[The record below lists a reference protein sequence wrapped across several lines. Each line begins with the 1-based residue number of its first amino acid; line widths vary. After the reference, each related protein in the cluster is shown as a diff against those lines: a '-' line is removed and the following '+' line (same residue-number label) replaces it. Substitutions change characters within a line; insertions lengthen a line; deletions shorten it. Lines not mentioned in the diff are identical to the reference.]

1 MGFARLYLSQM
12 KGLSFYK
19 LFGTGSDEGFT
30 FKFNPLTNSGVYAIL
45 AVWSDENYAKS
56 NVTNSKIFLKYNAW
70 SRQNWTIFLKPIS
83 VRGTWNGI
91 IPFFAHDNDTS
102 GQIVALTRATIK
114 FTTLFK
120 FWEKVPDVQQLIRT
134 DKNVLFKIGLG
145 EVPGRQQVTF
155 SIWPSQSAMNSFARN
170 NGAHAE
176 AIKSVRKDNWF
187 SEELYARF
195 KIFDEL
201 GAWDLKSPLIIT
213 ENVEVT

>member
-12 KGLSFYK
+12 EGLSFYK

-30 FKFNPLTNSGVYAIL
+30 FKFNPLTNSGIYAIL
-45 AVWSDENYAKS
+45 AVWSDENNARS
-56 NVTNSKIFLKYNAW
+56 SVINSKIFQKYKAW
-70 SRQNWTIFLKPIS
+70 SKQNWTIFLKPIS
-83 VRGTWNGI
+83 VRGSWSGKV
-91 IPFFAHDNDTS
+91 PFFAECNNTS

-114 FTTLFK
+114 FTTLLK
-120 FWEKVPDVQQLIRT
+120 FWGKVPDVQQLIKS

-155 SIWPSQSAMNSFARN
+155 SIWPSQSAMNEFARH

-176 AIKSVRKDNWF
+176 AIKSVRRDNWF

-195 KIFDEL
+195 KIFDEI
-201 GAWDLKSPLIIT
+201 GTWDLKSPLIVT
-213 ENVEVT
+213 ENAEVT

>member
-1 MGFARLYLSQM
+1 MGFARLYLCQIR
-12 KGLSFYK
+12 GLSFYK

-45 AVWSDENYAKS
+45 AVWSDEKIARKNIMR
-56 NVTNSKIFLKYNAW
+56 SKIFKKYRAW
-70 SRQNWTIFLKPIS
+70 SRQDWTIFLKPIS
-83 VRGTWNGI
+83 VRGSWSGKV
-91 IPFFAHDNDTS
+91 PFFAADNEAS

-114 FTTLFK
+114 FSTLLK
-120 FWEKVPDVQQLIRT
+120 FWKKVPDVQQLVKS

-155 SIWPSQSAMNSFARN
+155 SIWPSQSAMDAFARH

-176 AIKSVRKDNWF
+176 AIRSVRKDNWF

-195 KIFDEL
+195 KIFDEI
-201 GAWDLKSPLIIT
+201 GAWNLKSPLIVT
-213 ENVEVT
+213 KNFEVT